1 VPPPPS
7 SDAVIIDAAGYLST
21 QTGEAQ
27 WQVGEGGGSSDGQP
41 GHDDRSFGAAGTLTI
56 REGRG
61 VAWVDFRYSRP
72 FATYPHGRLAAAE
85 LILDAQIGLRAVD
98 TGRIRCDLLGG
109 VRIVNVRASI
119 VPAAEPRA
127 AGSLDSGN
135 TWGNGVVGIRA
146 GVGLASGVWL
156 NGQAD
161 VGGQFPDSLGS
172 NFTWQA
178 GGGAEWRAGA
188 AYALILEY
196 RVLALR
202 HHVSNVHS
210 ETTRHALFAG
220 VRYTVRRGP

>member
-1 VPPPPS
+1 MSSPNS
-7 SDAVIIDAAGYLST
+7 SDAVVIAAAGYLSA

-27 WQVGEGGGSSDGQP
+27 WHVGDRGVSSDGQP
-41 GHDDRSFGAAGTLTI
+41 GHDDRSLGAAGMLTI
-56 REGRG
+56 SEGRG

-72 FATYPHGRLAAAE
+72 FATYPRGRLAAAE

-109 VRIVNVRASI
+109 VRIVNVRAS
-119 VPAAEPRA
+119 VLPAAEPGH
-127 AGSLDSGN
+127 AGALDSGN

-178 GGGAEWRAGA
+178 SGGAEWRAGA
-188 AYALILEY
+188 AYALVLDY
-196 RVLALR
+196 RVLALS